1 MRKFSE
7 KNYRPCVGIVLINNG
22 SIFAGQR
29 LDYKSDA
36 WQMPQGGI
44 EENESPI
51 RAAIRELK
59 EETGINK
66 KHINII
72 LESKNWINYDLPK
85 ELIPKLW
92 NGKFV
97 GQSQKWFAM
106 EFLGSDSDV
115 NINTKNPEF
124 SKWQWMTKNK
134 LLESIVPFKK
144 RVYENILSQFSAKLN
159 LKYLVM

>member
-59 EETGINK
+59 EETGIKK
-66 KHINII
+66 KHIKII

-106 EFLGSDSDV
+106 EFLGSDSDI

-124 SKWQWMTKNK
+124 SQWQWMTKNK
-134 LLESIVPFKK
+134 LLDSIVPFKK
-144 RVYENILSQFSAKLN
+144 RVYENILSQFSAQLN
-159 LKYLVM
+159 LK

>member
-44 EENESPI
+44 EKNESPI

-59 EETGINK
+59 EETGIKK
-66 KHINII
+66 KHIKII

-134 LLESIVPFKK
+134 LLDNIVPFKK
-144 RVYENILSQFSAKLN
+144 RVYENILSQFSAQLN
-159 LKYLVM
+159 LK

>member
-1 MRKFSE
+1 MRKFPE

-59 EETGINK
+59 EETGIKK
-66 KHINII
+66 KHIKII

-97 GQSQKWFAM
+97 GQSQKWYAM

-134 LLESIVPFKK
+134 LLDSIVPFKK

-159 LKYLVM
+159 LK

>member
-7 KNYRPCVGIVLINNG
+7 KNYRPCVGIVLVNNG

-59 EETGINK
+59 EETGIKK
-66 KHINII
+66 KHIKII

-134 LLESIVPFKK
+134 LLDSIVPFKK
-144 RVYENILSQFSAKLN
+144 RVYENILSQFSAQLN
-159 LKYLVM
+159 LK

>member
-1 MRKFSE
+1 MNFSK

-59 EETGINK
+59 EETGIKK
-66 KHINII
+66 KHIKII

-134 LLESIVPFKK
+134 LLDSIVPFKK
-144 RVYENILSQFSAKLN
+144 RVYENILSQFSAQLN
-159 LKYLVM
+159 LK

>member
-59 EETGINK
+59 EETGIKK

-124 SKWQWMTKNK
+124 SQWQWMTKNK
-134 LLESIVPFKK
+134 LLDSIVPFKK
-144 RVYENILSQFSAKLN
+144 RVYENILSQFSAQLN
-159 LKYLVM
+159 LK

>member
-59 EETGINK
+59 EETGIKK
-66 KHINII
+66 KHIKII

-124 SKWQWMTKNK
+124 YKWQWMTKNK

-144 RVYENILSQFSAKLN
+144 IVYESILSQFSAKLN
-159 LKYLVM
+159 LK

>member
-1 MRKFSE
+1 MRNFSE

-29 LDYKSDA
+29 LDYKSNA

-44 EENESPI
+44 EANESPI
-51 RAAIRELK
+51 RAAVRELK
-59 EETGINK
+59 EETGIKK
-66 KHINII
+66 KHIKII

-106 EFLGSDSDV
+106 EFLGSDSDI

-134 LLESIVPFKK
+134 LLDSIVPFKK

-159 LKYLVM
+159 LK

>member
-59 EETGINK
+59 EETGIKK
-66 KHINII
+66 KHIKII

-124 SKWQWMTKNK
+124 SKWQWMTKHK
-134 LLESIVPFKK
+134 LLDSIVPFKK
-144 RVYENILSQFSAKLN
+144 RVYENVLSQFSAQLN
-159 LKYLVM
+159 LK

>member
-51 RAAIRELK
+51 KAAIRELK
-59 EETGINK
+59 EETGIKK
-66 KHINII
+66 KHIKII

-134 LLESIVPFKK
+134 LLDSIVPFKK
-144 RVYENILSQFSAKLN
+144 RVYENILSQFSAQLN
-159 LKYLVM
+159 LK

>member
-51 RAAIRELK
+51 KAAIRELK
-59 EETGINK
+59 EETGIKK
-66 KHINII
+66 KHIKII

-134 LLESIVPFKK
+134 LLDSIVPFKK

-159 LKYLVM
+159 LK

>member
-59 EETGINK
+59 EVTGIKK
-66 KHINII
+66 KHIKII

-134 LLESIVPFKK
+134 LLDSIVPFKK
-144 RVYENILSQFSAKLN
+144 RVYENILSQFSAQLN
-159 LKYLVM
+159 LK

>member
-44 EENESPI
+44 EENESPVK
-51 RAAIRELK
+51 AAVRELK
-59 EETGINK
+59 EETGIQK
-66 KHINII
+66 KHIKII

-85 ELIPKLW
+85 DLIPKLW

-106 EFLGSDSDV
+106 EFLGFDGDI

-124 SKWQWMTKNK
+124 SKWQWMTKYK
-134 LLESIVPFKK
+134 LLDSIVPFKK
-144 RVYENILSQFSAKLN
+144 RVYENILSQFSAQLN
-159 LKYLVM
+159 LK

>member
-22 SIFAGQR
+22 SVFAGQR

-66 KHINII
+66 KHIKII

-134 LLESIVPFKK
+134 LLDSIVPFKK
-144 RVYENILSQFSAKLN
+144 RVYENVLSQFSAQLN
-159 LKYLVM
+159 LK

>member
-44 EENESPI
+44 EANESPI

-59 EETGINK
+59 EETGIKK
-66 KHINII
+66 KHIKII

-134 LLESIVPFKK
+134 LLDSIVPFKK

-159 LKYLVM
+159 LK

>member
-1 MRKFSE
+1 MRNFTE

-22 SIFAGQR
+22 AIFAGQR
-29 LDYKSDA
+29 LDYKSNA

-44 EENESPI
+44 EANESPI
-51 RAAIRELK
+51 RAAVRELK
-59 EETGINK
+59 EETGIKK
-66 KHINII
+66 KHIKII

-92 NGKFV
+92 NGRFV

-134 LLESIVPFKK
+134 LLDSIVPFKK
-144 RVYENILSQFSAKLN
+144 KVYENILSQFSAKLN
-159 LKYLVM
+159 LK

>member
-44 EENESPI
+44 ESNETPI
-51 RAAIRELK
+51 RAAVRELK
-59 EETGINK
+59 EETGIKK
-66 KHINII
+66 KHIKII

-144 RVYENILSQFSAKLN
+144 RVYENILSQFSAQLN
-159 LKYLVM
+159 LK

>member
-1 MRKFSE
+1 MRKSFE

-59 EETGINK
+59 EETGIKK
-66 KHINII
+66 KHIKII

-134 LLESIVPFKK
+134 LLDSIVPFKK
-144 RVYENILSQFSAKLN
+144 RVYENILSQFSAQLN
-159 LKYLVM
+159 LK

>member
-7 KNYRPCVGIVLINNG
+7 KNYRPCVGIVLINDG

-59 EETGINK
+59 EETGIKK
-66 KHINII
+66 KHIKII

-106 EFLGSDSDV
+106 EFLGSDSDI

-134 LLESIVPFKK
+134 LLDSIVPFKK
-144 RVYENILSQFSAKLN
+144 KVYENILSQFSAQLN
-159 LKYLVM
+159 LK

>member
-51 RAAIRELK
+51 KAAIRELK
-59 EETGINK
+59 EETGIKK
-66 KHINII
+66 KHIKII

-134 LLESIVPFKK
+134 LLDCIVPFKK
-144 RVYENILSQFSAKLN
+144 RVYENILSQFSAQLN
-159 LKYLVM
+159 LK

>member
-59 EETGINK
+59 EETGIKK
-66 KHINII
+66 KHIKII
-72 LESKNWINYDLPK
+72 LESKNWIDYDLPK

-106 EFLGSDSDV
+106 EFLGSDSDI

-144 RVYENILSQFSAKLN
+144 RVYENILSQFSAQLN
-159 LKYLVM
+159 LK

>member
-59 EETGINK
+59 EETGIKK
-66 KHINII
+66 KHIKIV

-134 LLESIVPFKK
+134 LLDSIVPFKK
-144 RVYENILSQFSAKLN
+144 RVYENILSQFSAQLN
-159 LKYLVM
+159 LK

>member
-1 MRKFSE
+1 MSKFSE

-59 EETGINK
+59 EETGIKK
-66 KHINII
+66 KHVKII

-134 LLESIVPFKK
+134 LLDSIVPFKK
-144 RVYENILSQFSAKLN
+144 RVYENILSQFSAQLN
-159 LKYLVM
+159 LK

>member
-44 EENESPI
+44 EANESPI

-59 EETGINK
+59 EETGIKK
-66 KHINII
+66 KHIKII

-134 LLESIVPFKK
+134 LLDSIVPFKK
-144 RVYENILSQFSAKLN
+144 RVYENILSQFSARLN
-159 LKYLVM
+159 LK

>member
-59 EETGINK
+59 EETGIKK
-66 KHINII
+66 KHIKII

-134 LLESIVPFKK
+134 LLDSIVPFKK
-144 RVYENILSQFSAKLN
+144 RVYENILSQFAAQLN
-159 LKYLVM
+159 LN

>member
-1 MRKFSE
+1 MKFSE

-44 EENESPI
+44 EANETPI

-59 EETGINK
+59 EETGIKK
-66 KHINII
+66 KHIKII

-106 EFLGSDSDV
+106 EFSGSDSDV

-134 LLESIVPFKK
+134 LLDSIVPFKK
-144 RVYENILSQFSAKLN
+144 RVYENILSQFSAQLN
-159 LKYLVM
+159 LK

>member
-1 MRKFSE
+1 MRKHSE
-7 KNYRPCVGIVLINNG
+7 KIYRPCVGIVLINNG

-59 EETGINK
+59 EETGIKK
-66 KHINII
+66 KHIKII

-134 LLESIVPFKK
+134 LLDSIVPFKK
-144 RVYENILSQFSAKLN
+144 RVYENILSQFSAQLN
-159 LKYLVM
+159 LK

>member
-44 EENESPI
+44 ESNETPI
-51 RAAIRELK
+51 GAAVRELK
-59 EETGINK
+59 EETGIKK
-66 KHINII
+66 KHIKII

-134 LLESIVPFKK
+134 LLDSIVPFKK
-144 RVYENILSQFSAKLN
+144 RVYENILSQFAAQLN
-159 LKYLVM
+159 LK

>member
-44 EENESPI
+44 EANETPI

-59 EETGINK
+59 EETGIKK
-66 KHINII
+66 KHIKII

-134 LLESIVPFKK
+134 LLDSIVPFKK
-144 RVYENILSQFSAKLN
+144 RVYENVLSQFSAQLN
-159 LKYLVM
+159 LK

>member
-66 KHINII
+66 KHIKII

-134 LLESIVPFKK
+134 LLDSIVPFKK
-144 RVYENILSQFSAKLN
+144 RVYENILSQFAAQLN
-159 LKYLVM
+159 FK

>member
-1 MRKFSE
+1 MRNFTE
-7 KNYRPCVGIVLINNG
+7 KNYRPCVGIVLINDG

-66 KHINII
+66 KHIKII

-106 EFLGSDSDV
+106 EFLGYDSDV

-134 LLESIVPFKK
+134 LLDSIVPFKK

-159 LKYLVM
+159 LK

>member
-7 KNYRPCVGIVLINNG
+7 NNYRPCVGIVLINNG

-51 RAAIRELK
+51 KAAIRELK
-59 EETGINK
+59 EETGIKK
-66 KHINII
+66 KHNKII

-144 RVYENILSQFSAKLN
+144 RVYENILSQFSAQLN
-159 LKYLVM
+159 LK

>member
-44 EENESPI
+44 EANESPI
-51 RAAIRELK
+51 RAAVRELK
-59 EETGINK
+59 EETGIKK
-66 KHINII
+66 KHVKII

-134 LLESIVPFKK
+134 LLDRIVPFKK
-144 RVYENILSQFSAKLN
+144 RVYENILSQFSAQLN
-159 LKYLVM
+159 LK

>member
-1 MRKFSE
+1 MKFSE

-134 LLESIVPFKK
+134 LLDSIVPFKK
-144 RVYENILSQFSAKLN
+144 RVYENILSQFSAQLN
-159 LKYLVM
+159 LK

>member
-1 MRKFSE
+1 
-7 KNYRPCVGIVLINNG
+7 
-22 SIFAGQR
+22 
-29 LDYKSDA
+29 
-36 WQMPQGGI
+36 MPQGGI

-59 EETGINK
+59 EETGIKK
-66 KHINII
+66 KHIKII

-134 LLESIVPFKK
+134 LLDSIVPVSYTHLTLPTK
-144 RVYENILSQFSAKLN
+144 A
-159 LKYLVM
+159 